1 MYLAYNDFVLLHQL
15 QIAAFGARIAMS
27 TFIAEESIVFDT
39 LFPINILFRQAKVS
53 FADCSSESLVYRQ
66 NGLKVIIHLTLL
78 AATSREILCQQ
89 KNVHSKVLNWCSKT

>member
-39 LFPINILFRQAKVS
+39 LFPINILFRQA
-53 FADCSSESLVYRQ
+53 ES
-66 NGLKVIIHLTLL
+66 
-78 AATSREILCQQ
+78 ILFLE
-89 KNVHSKVLNWCSKT
+89 KKYLISYALEF